1 MEQERFTMRL
11 NERLKRLETE
21 QEGGLKLLPLIVPE
35 DTSDAELVRLRRG
48 GQAVYRSGD
57 LELYNE
63 FV

>member
-1 MEQERFTMRL
+1 MRL
-11 NERLKRLETE
+11 NERLKRLETA

-35 DTSDAELVRLRRG
+35 DTSDAELERLRLG

-57 LELYNE
+57 SELYNE